1 MKSKKDDKEKDK
13 DKDKDKKD
21 KKKGKRYLS
30 PSFKKGGIKEPKQEG
45 ENLFKLDLMDAEEE
59 EDASPSPVKKPQKR
73 LSAQEDLQNFTLE
86 GNIDPDTN
94 YKHRHSQQ
102 MPAKKSGDELKTFA
116 IKGGH
121 PKKIASLSQAGKGE
135 DGFTKVNQD
144 SFLIIKKEYKLDD
157 FNIFAVMDGHGE
169 NGHLVSQF
177 VTKFFTSFF
186 KKNKKLN
193 CLTTEDDIYFR
204 LQKNNFDIIHKAF
217 HHAEKDIVK
226 HDIDANFSGT
236 TCVMVFQTG
245 KRLVTA
251 NVGDSRGIICKKDK
265 AIPLSIDQK
274 PNDPEE
280 EKRIKSLGG
289 EISQYEEDGEKSGP
303 FRVWKKGE
311 MFPGIAMS
319 RSIGDLLASTLGV
332 IPEPVVREE
341 TIDEDTKFIIIA
353 SDGVWEFLS
362 NEDVCEIVQPYYQK
376 DDPEGACRALIK
388 KSTEWWNKEDIVVD
402 DITAIAVFF

>member
-1 MKSKKDDKEKDK
+1 MKSKKSDKEKE
-13 DKDKDKKD
+13 KKD
-21 KKKGKRYLS
+21 TKQRFLS
-30 PSFKKGGIKEPKQEG
+30 PSFKKGGVKETKQQEG
-45 ENLFKLDLMDAEEE
+45 GDLFKLDVMCAEEE
-59 EDASPSPVKKPQKR
+59 EEEASPPPKKAQKR
-73 LSAQEDLQNFTLE
+73 LSIQEDLKNFNLA
-86 GNIDPDTN
+86 
-94 YKHRHSQQ
+94 SQLVPQ
-102 MPAKKSGDELKTFA
+102 YDKRSSAPSAKKTGDELKTFA
-116 IKGGH
+116 KKGGR

-144 SFLIIKKEYKLDD
+144 SLLIIKKEYKLDD

-186 KKNKKLN
+186 KRNKKLN
-193 CLTTEDDIYFR
+193 CLTTEDDVYFR
-204 LQKNNFDIIHKAF
+204 LQKNNYDIIHKAF
-217 HHAEKDIVK
+217 KHAEKDIVK

-236 TCVMVFQTG
+236 TCVMVFQVG
-245 KRLVTA
+245 QKLVTA
-251 NVGDSRGIICKKDK
+251 NVGDSRGILHKKNK
-265 AIPLSIDQK
+265 VIPLSIDQK

-280 EKRIKSLGG
+280 QKRIESLGG
-289 EISQYEEDGEKSGP
+289 EVSQYEEDGEKSGP

-319 RSIGDLLASTLGV
+319 RSIGDFLASTLGV

-341 TIDEDTKFIIIA
+341 LIDDDTEFIIVA